1 MKHEEFRTQWS
12 GPSQI
17 RTDCQKFPALD
28 EEKLHLLW
36 WLNLFFVFVR
46 GCLLKKTYL
55 EILLD
60 AYDVYVREAA
70 INVDCVTVS
79 DEEINW
85 NVLIKFIVQYVKAWE
100 N

>member
-1 MKHEEFRTQWS
+1 MMTQSFLCVRTRV
-12 GPSQI
+12 PS
-17 RTDCQKFPALD
+17 
-28 EEKLHLLW
+28 
-36 WLNLFFVFVR
+36 
-46 GCLLKKTYL
+46 KKTYL
-55 EILLD
+55 EIPLD